1 MVVPNYTYLNLKM
14 PGPDGIITI
23 GTSFQR
29 AYKCDVECYDHVAAI
44 VASEEL
50 TAIRKEVVE
59 EAPDSQA
66 IGRVFRA
73 NGGRQG
79 GPHRPQ

>member
-29 AYKCDVECYDHVAAI
+29 GYKYEVECCEHAATIVTSKELAAI
-44 VASEEL
+44 
-50 TAIRKEVVE
+50 R
-59 EAPDSQA
+59 
-66 IGRVFRA
+66 
-73 NGGRQG
+73 
-79 GPHRPQ
+79 